1 MNLFAFVGVFL
12 KLSVGSAYYFITK
25 MITSTC
31 TFAKDY
37 DENVKQIPIP
47 RSSCRDGKT
56 AFEKPIFLST
66 IVFSSMCLALVWF
79 AVFRR
84 RHLDP
89 KTFNRR
95 MILLMFFPSILE
107 CIAFCIGIYAQI
119 LMALSLAMIMK
130 GAKVVFTCLFTVTF
144 LKRKQLAFHYF
155 SVGLCMAGL
164 AVAGWSEFLNNPD
177 TGLTVF
183 IGCILLLTSE
193 CMKAFH
199 VILDEMMLKTNKCD
213 ILFVVGMEG
222 LYSLLFLFPTLL
234 LAWLA
239 IPGSQNGYLEDLSDT
254 VYRVESSTILKA
266 LLAVLP
272 AVVVV
277 LAIAGAMII
286 KYLTGVH
293 NALISVSRSIV
304 AWALELIFYYCAP
317 SEFANMYGKQW
328 GSYSILRLVGFL
340 LVIVATLMYDEDI
353 RIPWLFSYP
362 VAGEIKPPH
371 DKIIDIKEDVI
382 PDGIEQR
389 LNSGSDAQK

>member
-1 MNLFAFVGVFL
+1 MNLNAFLGLFL

-37 DENVKQIPIP
+37 EENVKEIPIP
-47 RSSCRDGKT
+47 KSNCKDGKT
-56 AFEKPIFLST
+56 AFEKPFFLST

-79 AVFRR
+79 ALFRR
-84 RHLDP
+84 KHLDP
-89 KTFNRR
+89 KTYSRR

-107 CIAFCIGIYAQI
+107 CVAFCIGMYAQI

-130 GAKVVFTCLFTVTF
+130 GAKVVFSCLFTVTF
-144 LKRKQLAFHYF
+144 LKRKQYAFHFF
-155 SVGLCMAGL
+155 SVGLCVAGL

-183 IGCILLLTSE
+183 IGCMLLLTSE

-222 LYSLLFLFPTLL
+222 LYSILFLVPTLL
-234 LAWLA
+234 IAWLL
-239 IPGSQNGYLEDLSDT
+239 IPGAQNGHLEDLSDT
-254 VYRVESSTILKA
+254 IYRVESSTILKA
-266 LLAVLP
+266 LLGVLP

-304 AWALELIFYYCAP
+304 AWSLELIFFYCAP
-317 SEFANMYGKQW
+317 SEFANMYGKPW
-328 GSYSILRLVGFL
+328 GSYSILRLVGFSM
-340 LVIVATLMYDEDI
+340 VIIATLMYDEDI
-353 RIPWLFSYP
+353 RIPWLFTYP
-362 VAGEIKPPH
+362 VDEVTKPSKDEI
-371 DKIIDIKEDVI
+371 IGVKEDVNQVI
-382 PDGIEQR
+382 MTT
-389 LNSGSDAQK
+389 NSVE

>member
-1 MNLFAFVGVFL
+1 MNLYAFLGVFL

-31 TFAKDY
+31 TLAKDF
-37 DENVKQIPIP
+37 DENVKEIPIP
-47 RSSCRDGKT
+47 KTSCGDGKT

-66 IVFSSMCLALVWF
+66 VVFGSMCLALVWF

-84 RHLDP
+84 RHVDP
-89 KTFNRR
+89 KTYNRR

-107 CIAFCIGIYAQI
+107 CIAFCMGIYAQI

-130 GAKVVFTCLFTVTF
+130 GAKVVFSCLFTVTF
-144 LKRKQLAFHYF
+144 LKRRQFAFHYF
-155 SVGLCMAGL
+155 SVIICVAGL

-183 IGCILLLTSE
+183 IGCMLLLTSE

-199 VILDEMMLKTNKCD
+199 VILDEMMLKENKCD

-222 LYSLLFLFPTLL
+222 LYSILFLVPTLL
-234 LAWLA
+234 IAWLV
-239 IPGSQNGYLEDLSDT
+239 IPGSQNGHLEDLSDT
-254 VYRVESSTILKA
+254 IYRVDSSTVLKA

-272 AVVVV
+272 AIVVV

-317 SEFANMYGKQW
+317 TEFANMYGKPW
-328 GSYSILRLVGFL
+328 GSYSSLRLVGFIM
-340 LVIVATLMYDEDI
+340 VIVATLMYDEDI

-362 VAGEIKPPH
+362 IDGGVKPPLDTMSEIKDELAPVGLT
-371 DKIIDIKEDVI
+371 ED
-382 PDGIEQR
+382 QT
-389 LNSGSDAQK
+389 L